1 MLMVLLFISMTATT
15 LFMSSHPVTI
25 LTMILTQTF
34 LICISLWIMIKSSWF
49 SFILFLIFL
58 GGLMVLFVYVVSLAS
73 NEKFEMKMSLFYQM
87 ITLNSLMV
95 LIVGVWNYFQ
105 VNNLL
110 VDQTNMLM
118 KTMMIFS
125 SSNILTSILIMT
137 YLLFTLLVA
146 VKIASK
152 YEGPLRKIN

>member
-1 MLMVLLFISMTATT
+1 
-15 LFMSSHPVTI
+15 MSSHPVTI
-25 LTMILTQTF
+25 LAIILAQTF
-34 LICISLWIMIKSSWF
+34 LICISLWIIIKSSWF

-58 GGLMVLFVYVVSLAS
+58 GGLIVLFVYVVSLAS
-73 NEKFEMKMSLFYQM
+73 NEKFELKISLFYQ
-87 ITLNSLMV
+87 ILTLNRLIV
-95 LIVGVWNYFQ
+95 LTVGVWNYFQ

-110 VDQTNMLM
+110 VDQTNILI
-118 KTMMIFS
+118 KTIMIFS
-125 SSNILTSILIMT
+125 SRNILTSILIIT